1 MVSARGQAGKAFRQH
16 AKSHRSAAD
25 VEATVIFDQGVKTE
39 TKDILLVTDLD

>member
-25 VEATVIFDQGVKTE
+25 VEATVIFDQVVKTE